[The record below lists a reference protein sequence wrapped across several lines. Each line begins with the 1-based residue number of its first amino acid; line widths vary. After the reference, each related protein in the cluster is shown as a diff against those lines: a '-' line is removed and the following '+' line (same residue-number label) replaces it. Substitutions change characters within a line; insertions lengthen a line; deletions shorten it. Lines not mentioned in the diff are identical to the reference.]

1 MQSEPGMER
10 NAVKVYILLATM
22 LACSG
27 LAWAQGP
34 GLLPLT
40 RQEVFSAVAAYLRAH
55 RLSEEQLPQAGELE
69 LPGTIPARSERT
81 LRVTAVCWDEPMDRA
96 AFRLECDEAG
106 ACLPFLVYG
115 GIGQPIFDLLRS
127 SQVTEIS
134 STCSVQTGTRTR
146 KVSRP
151 EIVVRPGDR
160 ATVVFR
166 GTQVR
171 LSQQVT
177 CVERGAAGDI
187 IRVRNSEGT
196 LFRARVVTGGRLEA
210 LSQ

>member
-1 MQSEPGMER
+1 M
-10 NAVKVYILLATM
+10 KVSILLATM
-22 LACSG
+22 FACSS
-27 LAWAQGP
+27 LVWAEAP

-40 RQEVFSAVAAYLRAH
+40 RQEAFAVVAAYLRAQG
-55 RLSEEQLPQAGELE
+55 LSEEQLPKAGDLE
-69 LPGTIPARSERT
+69 LPGTIPAASERT
-81 LRVTAVCWDEPMDRA
+81 LRVAAVCWDAHMDRA
-96 AFRLECDEAG
+96 AFRLECNEAG

-115 GIGQPIFDLLRS
+115 GIGQPAFAALRTS
-127 SQVTEIS
+127 EQTEIS
-134 STCSVQTGTRTR
+134 SACSARPATRAG
-146 KVSRP
+146 KVSQP

-166 GTQVR
+166 GTQIR

-187 IRVRNSEGT
+187 IRVRNSDGA
-196 LFRARVVTGGRLEA
+196 LIRARVVTAGRLEA